1 MSESLLNEM
10 RTVNH
15 KQAAALILAN
25 PNVRYMLRG
34 EPGVGKSMIAEAIA
48 EATGYDLAMVDVP
61 NLDLGDVAMPVID
74 HEHRVT
80 RYYPN
85 ARFGLTTGKP
95 VVICLDEFTKGA
107 DPVKNMLHPML
118 EVFRPRLGDLPI
130 PEGSIVFMT
139 GNMDTDGVGDGL
151 AQHTRQRIVELTI
164 RKPNSTEWL
173 QWAASHNIH
182 PVVMAW
188 VDRYPQA
195 LASYLDGAKNEFIF
209 HPANPQD
216 NAVSPRTLEIASRII
231 WQMGFFD
238 SDSLL
243 AALTGAAGAPYAES
257 QVSFIR
263 FQESLP
269 SVSSIVT
276 SPSTAMIPEDVGARS
291 VLTFGLLQHVEK
303 DNLSNILKYLRRM
316 EEEFQVIFCVTLA
329 RHESKKQIAFTNGD
343 FALWAA
349 DNEDLL

>member
-1 MSESLLNEM
+1 MSESILNEIK
-10 RTVNH
+10 TVNH

-48 EATGYDLAMVDVP
+48 EATGYDLSMVDVP

-74 HEHRVT
+74 HSEKVT

-118 EVFRPRLGDLPI
+118 EVFRPRLGDLAI
-130 PEGSIVFMT
+130 PEGSIIFMT

-151 AQHTRQRIVELTI
+151 AQHTRQRVVELVM
-164 RKPNSTEWL
+164 RKPNATEWL
-173 QWAASHNIH
+173 QWAAANGIH

-195 LASYLDGAKNEFIF
+195 LASYLDGANNEL
-209 HPANPQD
+209 HLSPCQPAGQCG
-216 NAVSPRTLEIASRII
+216 LASHTRDCKPYHLADGLLRF
-231 WQMGFFD
+231 GFAYGF
-238 SDSLL
+238 SNRGSRC
-243 AALTGAAGAPYAES
+243 ALCRE
-257 QVSFIR
+257 
-263 FQESLP
+263 P
-269 SVSSIVT
+269 SVIH
-276 SPSTAMIPEDVGARS
+276 S
-291 VLTFGLLQHVEK
+291 VPREP
-303 DNLSNILKYLRRM
+303 
-316 EEEFQVIFCVTLA
+316 
-329 RHESKKQIAFTNGD
+329 AFRELYCY
-343 FALWAA
+343 FA
-349 DNEDLL
+349 